1 MLFGLTTT
9 KLNKLYY
16 KNCLETH
23 KKNLVRKSIKRSVIC
38 GIHTVMVTS
47 RQLTLQLVLVGCR
60 GDLLD
65 DISPAVLV
73 NASLGVLDGVDDDRT
88 IALPFLGAD
97 VTDNLPLLLLLL
109 LLVVL
114 PVVPVVV
121 MRDAD
126 GDLADGDVSLSVGD
140 SDEAT
145 TTAS

>member
-1 MLFGLTTT
+1 
-9 KLNKLYY
+9 
-16 KNCLETH
+16 
-23 KKNLVRKSIKRSVIC
+23 
-38 GIHTVMVTS
+38 MVTS
-47 RQLTLQLVLVGCR
+47 RQLTLQLVLDGCR

-73 NASLGVLDGVDDDRT
+73 DASLGVLDGVDDDRT
-88 IALPFLGAD
+88 IAPPFLGAD

-109 LLVVL
+109 LVVL
-114 PVVPVVV
+114 PVVPVVVV

-145 TTAS
+145 ATAS